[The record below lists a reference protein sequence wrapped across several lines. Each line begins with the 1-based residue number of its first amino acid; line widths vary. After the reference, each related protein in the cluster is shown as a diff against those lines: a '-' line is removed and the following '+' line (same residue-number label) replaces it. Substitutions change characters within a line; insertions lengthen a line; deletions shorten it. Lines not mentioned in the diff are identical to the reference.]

1 MKSSST
7 PIPTASAGL
16 IQRLAHHWKAE
27 PSSRTG
33 TGLIARLFQG
43 VQLAAPKPKPAPAS
57 VAMEQLERQF
67 AALKTEE
74 ARQAF
79 VASIADQV
87 RAASKPKQ
95 QHPIRRAQFAV
106 MPAKAQA
113 TFIREGGRVI

>member
-1 MKSSST
+1 MKST
-7 PIPTASAGL
+7 PTPTASAGL
-16 IQRLAHHWKAE
+16 IQRLAHHWKTY
-27 PSSRTG
+27 PSARTG
-33 TGLIARLFQG
+33 TGLIARLLQG
-43 VQLAAPKPKPAPAS
+43 IGPAPAKPKPAPAS